1 MKKFYS
7 LSIVVAVF
15 FSALIPVGLEA
26 TTYYIDGSTGNDSN
40 SGTIALPWKT
50 ISKANSALK
59 AGDTVY
65 IIAGT
70 YASEQITPANSGTS
84 GNYITYQNY
93 NGETVT
99 ISGGSRQ
106 ANLINKNWIKING
119 INFYKSHSSWV
130 YLSGSNYNI
139 IQNCTFRVAKA
150 YGGFTLLDNSTYNKI
165 LDNTFFDSPD
175 AGNAQGTNP
184 ADHLRVM
191 PGSTHNLF
199 EGNTF
204 NKTGHCSLFIGAQ
217 YNVIRNNIIQNK
229 YHTGLGLAKD
239 GPILIDK
246 NFFYDQGD
254 DYLNDPISA
263 TKRRHNPGIQNNFR
277 YQIIRRNVFDNN
289 GTGLNMVPDGDDYTH
304 ADYNKIYH
312 NTINKSIR
320 CQYTSLGSASQVVLG
335 NIFKNNIFSNS
346 FSYNDE
352 PGYNIWF
359 DTGGGRT
366 NRWYANNV
374 WGGTGYSIYN
384 RFKSAN
390 FSDIIEKYP
399 TEFTS
404 ALKPNL
410 SVDPLYDDPNNRV
423 FTLQQG
429 SPMIDAG
436 AWLTTITSAT
446 ANGVTSFKVN
456 DAGYFYDGW
465 TIPGETGDVIKTK
478 NGQET
483 TILSIN
489 YYTNTITVN
498 PAIDIVNGEGLSLNY
513 SGSAPDIGAYE
524 YEIIGA
530 SPASPIELKLLL
542 GN

>member
-7 LSIVVAVF
+7 LSIFLALF
-15 FSALIPVGLEA
+15 FSVLLVGHLEA
-26 TTYYIDGSTGNDSN
+26 ATYYIDGSNGNDSN
-40 SGTIALPWKT
+40 SGTIASPWKT

-106 ANLINKNWIKING
+106 ANLINKNWIKIDG
-119 INFYKSHSSWV
+119 INFYKSSSSWV

-139 IQNCTFRVAKA
+139 IQNCTFHVAKA
-150 YGGFTLLDNSTYNKI
+150 YGGFNLFDNSTYNKI

-184 ADHLRVM
+184 ADHLRVRL
-191 PGSTHNLF
+191 GSTHNLF

-204 NKTGHCSLFIGAQ
+204 NKTGHVSLFIQAR
-217 YNVIRNNIIQNK
+217 YNVIRGNTIQNK
-229 YHTGLGLAKD
+229 YHTGLGPAID
-239 GPILIDK
+239 GPTLIE
-246 NFFYDQGD
+246 NNLFYDQGS
-254 DYLNDPISA
+254 DYLNDPIPA
-263 TKRRHNPGIQNNFR
+263 TKRRHNPGIQCNDR
-277 YQIIRRNVFDNN
+277 YHIIRRNVFDNN
-289 GTGLNMVPDGDDYTH
+289 GTALNMVPDGDDYTH

-320 CQYTSLGSASQVVLG
+320 CQYTSLGYPHQIVLG

-346 FSYNDE
+346 FSYNGE

-359 DTGGGRT
+359 DTGGSTT
-366 NRWYANNV
+366 NRWYANNA

-384 RFKSAN
+384 RFESAN
-390 FSDIIEKYP
+390 FSDIIKKYP
-399 TEFTS
+399 TEFPS
-404 ALKPNL
+404 APKPNL
-410 SVDPLYDDPNNRV
+410 SVDPLYDDPDNRV

-446 ANGVTSFKVN
+446 ANGVTSFNVK
-456 DAGYFYDGW
+456 DADYFYDGW
-465 TIPGETGDVIKTK
+465 TIPGETGDVIKTE
-478 NGQET
+478 NGQT
-483 TILSIN
+483 ATILTIN
-489 YYTNTITVN
+489 YDKNKITVS
-498 PAIDIVNGEGLSLNY
+498 PAIDIVNGDGLALNY
-513 SGSAPDIGAYE
+513 FGSAPDIGAYE
-524 YEIIGA
+524 YGITGA
-530 SPASPIELKLLL
+530 SPAPPTELMLLV
-542 GN
+542 N